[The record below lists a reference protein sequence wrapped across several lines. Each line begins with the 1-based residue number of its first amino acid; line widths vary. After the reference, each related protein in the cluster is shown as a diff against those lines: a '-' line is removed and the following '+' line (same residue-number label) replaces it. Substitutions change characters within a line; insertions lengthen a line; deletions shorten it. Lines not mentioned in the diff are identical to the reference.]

1 MKKDSTQFTRQD
13 VYFAEDEA
21 EKTVSYLTSKADYWF
36 YTLTTNKYLDKVKR
50 SWAAHH
56 GVYYEESHEINFG
69 GEQGEL
75 VNVAVNH
82 FRNLATHTLNMVTA
96 TRPAFQARSVNTD
109 SRSQIQTTLANG
121 LLEYY
126 MREKRL
132 EVYLKTAVEQA
143 IVLGSGYIKMEWNAT
158 AGEIHDVIAPE
169 PRYDENG
176 EVLADEEGNLLDENG
191 RVLDEFPIYEGDV
204 EFKNLSV
211 FDVVFDSTKESHMD
225 HDWVLCRTFKNKYD
239 LAKKYPEYEEEIKNL
254 MTKSDKERYSVTL
267 TPYDQTLDVPV
278 YEFFHRKSESVP
290 DGRYILYLSED
301 IVLMD
306 SPMPYRKLP
315 VYRITPSDILG
326 TPYGY
331 TSMFDILALQDLTNS
346 LYSTIATNQ
355 SAFGV
360 QNILNARGNDVH
372 YTQVN
377 GGLNF
382 IEYTPIPGAP
392 NGGRPEAMNLTQTPG
407 EIFNFLGMVE
417 KAMET
422 ISGVNSVARGNP
434 EASLKSG
441 TALALV
447 QSQALQFMSG
457 LQQSYIMMIE
467 DIGTGLIQLLQDFA
481 EVPRIAEISGIANRS
496 KMKQFTGRDIDSINR
511 VVVDVGNA
519 MAQTTA
525 GRVQMADNLLQMGL
539 ITSAE
544 MYLSVINTGKLE
556 TMTEGQVNEQIL
568 IRQENERLLD
578 GSGEVV
584 ATNIDQHNLHIRQ
597 HKAVLMDVDARM
609 DPEIVARTLAH
620 IQEHLDLLRSV
631 DPDLLAIISEQ
642 ALAPQGGSPAQQ
654 PNNQPNQGGAMQG
667 MPQQGAPNAQLPQP
681 AQPPTTDANGN
692 PVSAADVP
700 LNSGN

>member
-1 MKKDSTQFTRQD
+1 
-13 VYFAEDEA
+13 
-21 EKTVSYLTSKADYWF
+21 
-36 YTLTTNKYLDKVKR
+36 
-50 SWAAHH
+50 
-56 GVYYEESHEINFG
+56 
-69 GEQGEL
+69 
-75 VNVAVNH
+75 
-82 FRNLATHTLNMVTA
+82 
-96 TRPAFQARSVNTD
+96 
-109 SRSQIQTTLANG
+109 
-121 LLEYY
+121 
-126 MREKRL
+126 
-132 EVYLKTAVEQA
+132 
-143 IVLGSGYIKMEWNAT
+143 ME
-158 AGEIHDVIAPE
+158 
-169 PRYDENG
+169 
-176 EVLADEEGNLLDENG
+176 
-191 RVLDEFPIYEGDV
+191 
-204 EFKNLSV
+204 
-211 FDVVFDSTKESHMD
+211 

-239 LAKKYPEYEEEIKNL
+239 LAKKYPEFEEEIKGL
-254 MTKSDKERYSVTL
+254 LTKDQLEKYSVTL
-267 TPYDQTLDVPV
+267 SPYDQTLDIPV
-278 YEFFHRKSESVP
+278 YELFHRKTEAVP

-301 IVLMD
+301 IILMD

-315 VYRITPSDILG
+315 IYRISPSDILG

-382 IEYTPIPGAP
+382 IEYTPIQGAP
-392 NGGRPEAMNLTQTPG
+392 NGGRPEALNLTQTPG

-417 KAMET
+417 RAMET

-457 LQQSYIMMIE
+457 LQQSYVMMVE
-467 DIGTGLIQLLQDFA
+467 DLGTGLIQLLQDFA
-481 EVPRIAEISGIANRS
+481 EVPRIAEVSGIANQS
-496 KMKQFTGRDIDSINR
+496 KMKYFSGKDIDSINR

-568 IRQENERLLD
+568 IRQENERLLEGIGD
-578 GSGEVV
+578 VV
-584 ATNIDQHNLHIRQ
+584 ATNVDQHNLHIRQ
-597 HKAVLMDVDARM
+597 HKAILMDAEARL
-609 DPEIVARTLAH
+609 DPEIVSRTLAH

-642 ALAPQGGSPAQQ
+642 PLAPQGGSPANQ
-654 PNNQPNQGGAMQG
+654 PQNQPNQGGAMQG
-667 MPQQGAPNAQLPQP
+667 MPQPQH
-681 AQPPTTDANGN
+681 D
-692 PVSAADVP
+692 
-700 LNSGN
+700 

>member
-1 MKKDSTQFTRQD
+1 MALDKIHRSD

-21 EKTVSYLTSKADYWF
+21 EKAVSYLTSKADYWF
-36 YTLTTNKYLDKVKR
+36 HTLTTNKYLEKVKR

-56 GVYYEESHEINFG
+56 GVYYDHSHEINFG

-132 EVYLKTAVEQA
+132 EVYLKNAVEQA

-158 AGEIHDVIAPE
+158 AGEIYDRIEPE
-169 PRYDENG
+169 PRFDENG
-176 EVLADEEGNLLDENG
+176 EVLQDEEGNLLDENG
-191 RVLDEFPIYEGDV
+191 RILDEFPIYEGDV

-211 FDVVFDSTKESHMD
+211 FDVVFDSTKETTME

-239 LAKKYPEYEEEIKNL
+239 LAKKYPEFEEEIKGL
-254 MTKSDKERYSVTL
+254 LTKDQLEKYSVTL
-267 TPYDQTLDVPV
+267 SPYDQTLDIPV
-278 YEFFHRKSESVP
+278 YELFHRKTEAVP

-301 IVLMD
+301 IILMD

-315 VYRITPSDILG
+315 IYRISPSDILG

-392 NGGRPEAMNLTQTPG
+392 GGGRPESLNLTQTPG

-417 KAMET
+417 RAMET

-457 LQQSYIMMIE
+457 LQQSYVMMVE
-467 DIGTGLIQLLQDFA
+467 DLGTGLIQLLQDFA
-481 EVPRIAEISGIANRS
+481 EVPRIAEVSGIANQS
-496 KMKQFTGRDIDSINR
+496 KMKYFSGKDIDSINR

-568 IRQENERLLD
+568 IRQENERLLEGIGD
-578 GSGEVV
+578 VV
-584 ATNIDQHNLHIRQ
+584 ATNVDQHNLHIRQ
-597 HKAVLMDVDARM
+597 HKAILMDAEARL
-609 DPEIVARTLAH
+609 DPEIVSRTLAH

-642 ALAPQGGSPAQQ
+642 PLAPQGGSPANQ
-654 PNNQPNQGGAMQG
+654 PQNQPNQGGAMQG
-667 MPQQGAPNAQLPQP
+667 MPQQGPPNAQLPQP
-681 AQPPTTDANGN
+681 AQPAQSPDGA
-692 PVSAADVP
+692 PVLASDVP
-700 LNSGN
+700 LNSGS

>member
-1 MKKDSTQFTRQD
+1 MAIDKIHRSD
-13 VYFAEDEA
+13 VYFADDEA
-21 EKTVSYLTSKADYWF
+21 EKAVSYLISKADYWF
-36 YTLTTNKYLDKVKR
+36 HTLTTNRYLEKVKK

-56 GVYYEESHEINFG
+56 GVYYEQSHEINFG

-109 SRSQIQTTLANG
+109 SRSQIQTSLANG

-132 EVYLKTAVEQA
+132 EVYLKNAVEQA

-158 AGEIHDVIAPE
+158 AGEIFDRIEPK

-176 EVLADEEGNLLDENG
+176 EVLQDEEGNLLDEDG
-191 RVLDEFPIYEGDV
+191 RVLNDFPIYEGDV
-204 EFKNLSV
+204 EFRNLSI
-211 FDVVFDSTKESHMD
+211 FDVVFDSTKESTME
-225 HDWVLCRTFKNKYD
+225 HDWVLCRTFKNKFD
-239 LAKKYPEYEEEIKNL
+239 LAKKYPEFEEDIKKL
-254 MTKSDKERYSVTL
+254 QTKDQLDKYSVTL
-267 TPYDQTLDVPV
+267 SPYDQTLDVPV
-278 YEFFHRKSESVP
+278 YELFHRKSEAVP
-290 DGRYILYLSED
+290 DGRYLLYLSED
-301 IVLMD
+301 IILMD

-315 VYRITPSDILG
+315 VYRISPSDILG

-392 NGGRPEAMNLTQTPG
+392 NGGRPESLNLTQTPG

-467 DIGTGLIQLLQDFA
+467 DLGTGLIQLLQDFA
-481 EVPRIAEISGIANRS
+481 EVPRVAEISGIANRS
-496 KMKQFTGRDIDSINR
+496 KMKYFSGKDIDSINR
-511 VVVDVGNA
+511 VIVDVGNA

-556 TMTEGQVNEQIL
+556 TMTEGQINEQVL
-568 IRQENERLLD
+568 IRQENERLLEGIGD
-578 GSGEVV
+578 VV
-584 ATNIDQHNLHIRQ
+584 ATNVDQHNLHIRQ
-597 HKAVLMDVDARM
+597 HKSILMDAEARL
-609 DPEIVARTLAH
+609 DPEIVSRTLAH

-631 DPDLLAIISEQ
+631 DPDLLAIINEQ
-642 ALAPQGGSPAQQ
+642 PLAPQGGSPAQQ
-654 PNNQPNQGGAMQG
+654 QQMQPNQGGAMQG
-667 MPQQGAPNAQLPQP
+667 MPQPQQGTPNAQLPQP
-681 AQPPTTDANGN
+681 AQPAQSPDGA
-692 PVSAADVP
+692 PVLASDVP
-700 LNSGN
+700 LNSGS